1 MILPMR
7 LWTIEDML
15 LFRDSSTKLLLLL
28 LSPPHNDDD
37 DTRPHLSSEK
47 EENRVDNSPS
57 HCMSNQHTQ
66 TNNADVA
73 LMA

>member
-1 MILPMR
+1 MIFPMR
-7 LWTIEDML
+7 LWTMEDML

-47 EENRVDNSPS
+47 EGNSADNSPS

>member
-28 LSPPHNDDD
+28 SPPHNDDD
-37 DTRPHLSSEK
+37 DTQPHLPSEK
-47 EENRVDNSPS
+47 EGNSVDNSSS
-57 HCMSNQHTQ
+57 HCTSNQHTQ